1 MNLVKPCDL
10 ASHNEQ
16 FVAHE
21 TFEEQKSMRFT
32 DICVHKHCCIV
43 RAYSRI
49 KCRVKKKFST
59 GNRDEDKRKHS
70 SIDYQK
76 VIDRLRK
83 RRIYICSYSVFLSK
97 SMANCVSTSLRK
109 CYFFWHKSLDSWHI
123 LLLMKGQ
130 N

>member
-1 MNLVKPCDL
+1 MNVVKPCDL

-16 FVAHE
+16 FIAHE

-32 DICVHKHCCIV
+32 DICVHKHRCIV

-49 KCRVKKKFST
+49 KYRVKKKFST

-83 RRIYICSYSVFLSK
+83 RRCAIDNILQKRSK
-97 SMANCVSTSLRK
+97 ELKQCKEKGSEFKVRK
-109 CYFFWHKSLDSWHI
+109 
-123 LLLMKGQ
+123 
-130 N
+130 